1 MYDDGGGPLRANLD
15 RLPVAVAANLAR
27 DLLCSRR
34 RDFDKL
40 WLGWRQAIG
49 ARQKVAGE
57 RLQMAI
63 AEEAPW
69 LKFRGVDGSQFE
81 LGWLDQRV
89 PASARMRVRKAVAL
103 SAPDGSS
110 SCLKYTYTS
119 RCSAS
124 AAKRVAKPS
133 SSSGE

>member
-1 MYDDGGGPLRANLD
+1 MHDDGGGPLRTNLD

-27 DLLCSRR
+27 DMLFSRR

-40 WLGWRQAIG
+40 WLGRWQVVA

-57 RLQMAI
+57 RLQMAV
-63 AEEAPW
+63 AEKAPW
-69 LKFRGVDGSQFE
+69 LKVRGVDGGLFE
-81 LGWLDQRV
+81 LGWLDQSV
-89 PASARMRVRKAVAL
+89 PALARIRLRKAAAL
-103 SAPDGSS
+103 SAPAGSS

-119 RCSAS
+119 RCSAT

-133 SSSGE
+133 SSAGE

>member
-1 MYDDGGGPLRANLD
+1 MHDDGGGPLRANLD

-27 DLLCSRR
+27 DMLCSRR

-40 WLGWRQAIG
+40 WLGGWQVVA
-49 ARQKVAGE
+49 ARQKVARE
-57 RLQMAI
+57 RLQMAV
-63 AEEAPW
+63 AEKASR
-69 LKFRGVDGSQFE
+69 LKFRGMDGRQFE
-81 LGWLDQRV
+81 LGWLDQGV
-89 PASARMRVRKAVAL
+89 PASARMRLRKAVAF

-124 AAKRVAKPS
+124 AAKRVAKAS
-133 SSSGE
+133 SSAGE